1 MVRSIARLAAWLL
14 CLGAA
19 GFFIFEI
26 AALVDLFGFE
36 LAALYRVVGVSGVAL
51 VVALNAGLL
60 LLVWCCRCW
69 LRRTTVPHA
78 RLVAGLLAVWVV
90 LGLWLAE
97 WLFLETPLSVRVE
110 LAMQDDAAALTF
122 APSADF
128 DGFSIVKQAP
138 SDDARRSLRIMYE
151 RIRINDPEVYARHP
165 IGATI
170 DKYAT
175 QHDVDPLVLF
185 FFNYVCSFWGE
196 AVSGPTPFTHSMSA
210 ETLRDIIQVHLPGW
224 FIESDSRRALIRED
238 TFERAL
244 GQGIGFKLRY
254 ALHKANLDVST
265 QPFDLNLFSDVFL
278 VLRQYP
284 QFFPELTE
292 SPTDDPVVTAMRES
306 FRVLHDDALRPPY
319 ESPYEGA
326 PLGEAYYDAHRQD
339 MKKFA
344 RATYY
349 LTARD
354 FDFATRAISLVIA
367 YQRDVYKAHI
377 GAERWNSLPN
387 WQQASMLGMTRDLYV
402 PNVGREGYNVYALP
416 ELNCTPVEFVA
427 VSAAEEHLP
436 DAAMTTTWR
445 PRDYTKLWGGA
456 ATKLRILSELWTV
469 VHGEE
474 LPGLEAIE
482 TLPDAHRIVVLA
494 GGGQ

>member
-14 CLGAA
+14 CLAA
-19 GFFIFEI
+19 ACFFIFEA
-26 AALVDLFGFE
+26 AALADLFGFE
-36 LAALYRVVGVSGVAL
+36 GAALYRVVGLSGIAL
-51 VVALNAGLL
+51 ALALNAGLI
-60 LLVWCCRCW
+60 LLVWCCVCW
-69 LRRTTVPHA
+69 LRRLTVPHA
-78 RLVAGLLAVWVV
+78 KFVAALLAVWAL

-97 WLFLETPLSVRVE
+97 WLFLETPLTVRVE
-110 LAMQDDAAALTF
+110 LALQDDAPRPQF
-122 APSADF
+122 AQSADF
-128 DGFSIVKQAP
+128 DSFSIVRAAQ
-138 SDDARRSLRIMYE
+138 SDAARRSLRIMYE

-175 QHDVDPLVLF
+175 AYDVDPLVLF

-224 FIESDSRRALIRED
+224 FIESSTRRGLIRED
-238 TFERAL
+238 TLERAL

-265 QPFDLNLFSDVFL
+265 QPFDLNLYSDIFL

-284 QFFPELTE
+284 QQFPELSDTA
-292 SPTDDPVVTAMRES
+292 SADPVVAALRDS

-319 ESPYEGA
+319 ESPYESA
-326 PLGEAYYDAHRQD
+326 PLGEEYYDAHRD
-339 MKKFA
+339 DLKKFA
-344 RATYY
+344 RAAYY
-349 LTARD
+349 HTARD
-354 FDFATRAISLVIA
+354 FDFATRAIALVIA
-367 YQRDVYKAHI
+367 YQRDYYKAHI
-377 GAERWNSLPN
+377 GEERWSSLPS

-416 ELNCTPVEFVA
+416 ELNCTPVDFVA
-427 VSAAEEHLP
+427 KSAAEDPLLP
-436 DAAMTTTWR
+436 DAGMKTTWR
-445 PRDYTKLWGGA
+445 PRNYTLLWGGA
-456 ATKLRILSELWTV
+456 ATKLRILSEMWTV
-469 VHGEE
+469 VHGEP
-474 LPGLEAIE
+474 LPGLDAVE

-494 GGGQ
+494 GE